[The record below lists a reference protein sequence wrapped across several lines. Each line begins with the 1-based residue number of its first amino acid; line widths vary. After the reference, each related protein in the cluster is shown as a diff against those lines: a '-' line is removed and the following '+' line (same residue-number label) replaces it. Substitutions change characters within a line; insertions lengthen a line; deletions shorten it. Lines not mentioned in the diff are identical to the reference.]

1 MFFLFLE
8 INDPEYKED
17 IFLALQSIGIERAST
32 VDTSNIS
39 GELSNE
45 LTFFT
50 GFFRSDKIE
59 QHRQIL
65 IMAQIRSKEQAKELL
80 ENLREGGAD
89 IDNQDIITLT
99 LIPAAVTFNYEHG
112 YFDEEE

>member
-1 MFFLFLE
+1 MFFMLLE
-8 INDPEYKED
+8 ITNPEYKED
-17 IFLALQSIGIERAST
+17 VFLALQSIGIERAST

-39 GELSNE
+39 GELSDE

-59 QHRQIL
+59 QHRQLL
-65 IMAQIRSKEQAKELL
+65 IIAQIRSKEQAKELL

-89 IDNQDIITLT
+89 IDHEDIVSLT
-99 LIPAAVTFNYEHG
+99 LIPAAITFDYAHG
-112 YFDEEE
+112 CWEEE